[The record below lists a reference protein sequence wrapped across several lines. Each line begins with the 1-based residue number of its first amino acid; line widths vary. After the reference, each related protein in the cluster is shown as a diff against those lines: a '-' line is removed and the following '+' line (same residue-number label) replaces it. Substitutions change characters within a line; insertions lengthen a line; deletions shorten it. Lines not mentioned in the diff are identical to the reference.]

1 MISEKKKKLTWL
13 CETHDDGQGFE
24 RGNLQKI
31 RVTCRIRT
39 YAPEGTAYAI
49 GWSIAGQRVNHSAK
63 VTWQCCLPGPS
74 FGEFTCLGKDVVGER
89 VRYSQPADSK
99 IILIAKQI
107 NIFRIIV
114 S

>member
-1 MISEKKKKLTWL
+1 
-13 CETHDDGQGFE
+13 
-24 RGNLQKI
+24 
-31 RVTCRIRT
+31 
-39 YAPEGTAYAI
+39 
-49 GWSIAGQRVNHSAK
+49 